1 MTVEIGLT
9 GSIGAGKTTVAEMLA
24 RRGALVIDADAL
36 ARRALTEPAVVR
48 RVRERFGADVAPG
61 DAVDRAALAA
71 RVFADSAA
79 RRDLEAI
86 VHPRVRAAAEREAQ
100 QARGRSEPPPLI
112 VHDVPLLFESGLQD
126 RFDVVL
132 LVDAPLAAR
141 VARVVARSGW
151 TPEQVRSRDA
161 AQMAAARKRG
171 LADMVID
178 NDADLDTLD
187 ARVEAVWTRLLE
199 AGAGTG

>member
-9 GSIGAGKTTVAEMLA
+9 GSIGAGKTTVAQMLA

-36 ARRALTEPAVVR
+36 ARRALTEPEVVR
-48 RVRERFGADVAPG
+48 RVRERFGAEVAPG

-100 QARGRSEPPPLI
+100 QARARSEPPPLI

-126 RFDVVL
+126 RFDAVV

-141 VARVVARSGW
+141 IERVVARSGW

-161 AQMAAARKRG
+161 AQMAVARKRG

-199 AGAGTG
+199 AGDGTG